1 MRSTF
6 DEFTAVKAINK
17 LKKDLKNTR
26 EDLRDQIVQKNKL
39 KTYFHL
45 KKIFNFFDQI
55 INLKRSF
62 WFRLGR

>member
-39 KTYFHL
+39 KTYFYL
-45 KKIFNFFDQI
+45 KKNFKF
-55 INLKRSF
+55 F
-62 WFRLGR
+62 